1 MTQNGTGRKLTTRQL
16 AFLRLLIE
24 GRSVQAAARA
34 VKSSRTTCYR
44 WMRQDAFR
52 HALSIA
58 KGEVFA
64 EAVDELKMAALA
76 ASRKLVTLL
85 DSKSENTARLT
96 AVEIMEANFRIVET
110 ENLDAR
116 LTALEKKIKQHL
128 GPHGILSQAPEAHR
142 VS

>member
-1 MTQNGTGRKLTTRQL
+1 MTQNGTPRKLTTRQL

-24 GRSVQAAARA
+24 GRSIQAAARA

-44 WMRQDAFR
+44 WMRQDEFK
-52 HALSIA
+52 HSLSIA

-64 EAVDELKMAALA
+64 AAIVELKVAALA
-76 ASRKLVTLL
+76 ASRKLVSLV

-96 AVEIMEANFRIVET
+96 AVEILEANFRIVET

-116 LTALEKKIKQHL
+116 LTKLEKTIKRHL
-128 GPHGILSQAPEAHR
+128 GPRGMLSQVPDEAR